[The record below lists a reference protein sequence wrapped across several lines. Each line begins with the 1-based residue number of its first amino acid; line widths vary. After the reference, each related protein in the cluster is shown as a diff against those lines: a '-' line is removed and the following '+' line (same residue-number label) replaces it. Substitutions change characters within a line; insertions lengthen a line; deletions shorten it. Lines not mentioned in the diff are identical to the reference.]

1 MENKAFGRKNVE
13 VVQEEESKKNQMVGE
28 ESYVFL
34 LKCIMTR

>member
-28 ESYVFL
+28 ESY
-34 LKCIMTR
+34 KK